1 MEARPPAC
9 RHHGV
14 TPRDG
19 LIIGLD
25 TPFRRRVAQ
34 LERDGEVPP
43 GRVDQ
48 KALARSTSVTGMA
61 TSSIFQSMP
70 PG

>member
-1 MEARPPAC
+1 
-9 RHHGV
+9 
-14 TPRDG
+14 
-19 LIIGLD
+19 
-25 TPFRRRVAQ
+25 
-34 LERDGEVPP
+34 VPP